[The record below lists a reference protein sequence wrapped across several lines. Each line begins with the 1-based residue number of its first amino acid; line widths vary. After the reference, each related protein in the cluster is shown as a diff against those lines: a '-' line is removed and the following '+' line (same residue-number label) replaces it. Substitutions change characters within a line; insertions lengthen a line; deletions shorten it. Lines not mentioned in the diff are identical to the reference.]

1 LPDACAQRLISPTF
15 RSVSAASMDA
25 KGREPDE
32 AERERLARKLAI
44 ALGLFMTA
52 VTMVVPTRAPLV
64 LQIKKGDSAA
74 TARAMG
80 VMSGIAAALELVVN
94 PVLSKLSDEHGRKPF
109 FILAPVVDA
118 IIHSLV
124 SIFPQTLAVQF
135 MDRMI
140 SGAFIFGFAA
150 PLSAS
155 LADLYPKDPVKLGM
169 ALATAQA
176 YSGVGC
182 AVGPF
187 VGAKIGGAKSFLASA
202 VAFIVTLFYVQTQVS
217 ETLPLANRKIFKMS
231 DINPF
236 LFLKLFKDKTVKW
249 LTLTNLFQSFGDY
262 MNVYDINNLFMM
274 KVLNYKDAQIGNFAT
289 TVGLTQ
295 IAGGKFTSRM
305 IKAIGLS
312 STITFSNAVWM
323 LGMTLMA
330 NARSTP
336 GAFFALFVWTFGHGR
351 AVPVDAYL
359 LKYGQE
365 QGMGRAEI
373 LGAVGNLRA
382 WCKVVVPLFYSN
394 LFSWSTSGGRNIPGS
409 PYYAI
414 AVLTAL
420 SQVMY
425 QKAAVKD

>member
-1 LPDACAQRLISPTF
+1 MDKD
-15 RSVSAASMDA
+15 DA
-25 KGREPDE
+25 KAD
-32 AERERLARKLAI
+32 AEREKLASKLAI

-52 VTMVVPTRAPLV
+52 VTMVVPTRAPMV
-64 LQIKKGDSAA
+64 LQIKKGDAAA

-80 VMSGIAAALELVVN
+80 TMSSIAAVIELVVN
-94 PVLSKLSDEHGRKPF
+94 PVLSKLSDAHGRKPF
-109 FILAPVVDA
+109 LMLAPIVDA
-118 IIHSLV
+118 FLHTLV
-124 SIFPQTLAVQF
+124 SMFPQTLAVQF

-150 PLSAS
+150 PLNAAIS
-155 LADLYPKDPVKLGM
+155 DLYSKDPTKLGS
-169 ALATAQA
+169 ALANAQA

-187 VGAKIGGAKSFLASA
+187 IGAKLGGPRSFLASA
-202 VAFIVTLFYVQTQVS
+202 FGFLLTLFYVQTQVVD
-217 ETLPLANRKIFKMS
+217 TLPVESRKKFRFS

-295 IAGGKFTSRM
+295 IAGGKFTSKL
-305 IKAIGLS
+305 IKAIGLKPS
-312 STITFSNAVWM
+312 VSFSNAIWIV
-323 LGMTLMA
+323 GMSLMA

-336 GAFFALFVWTFGHGR
+336 GAFFALFFWTFGHNR
-351 AVPVDAYL
+351 QAPVDAYL
-359 LKYGQE
+359 QKYGQG

-373 LGAVGNLRA
+373 LGAVMNLRA
-382 WCKVVVPLFYSN
+382 WFKVIVPLFYSN
-394 LFSWSTSGGRNIPGS
+394 LFAWSTSGGRNVPGA

-414 AVLTAL
+414 AVLTAI
-420 SQVMY
+420 SQGLF
-425 QKAAVKD
+425 QSAGAQD